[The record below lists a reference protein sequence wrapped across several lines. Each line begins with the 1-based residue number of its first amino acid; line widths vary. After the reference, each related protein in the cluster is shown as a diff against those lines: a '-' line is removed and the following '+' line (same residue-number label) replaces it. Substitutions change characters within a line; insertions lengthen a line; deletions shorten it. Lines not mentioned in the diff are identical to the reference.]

1 MNSEFKQKIIEIEK
15 ERNKLSVSEFI
26 YDMICLFSI
35 AFTGIHAIDFI
46 ASFF

>member
-15 ERNKLSVSEFI
+15 ERNKLRLSEFI

>member
-1 MNSEFKQKIIEIEK
+1 MDAEFKQKMIEIEK
-15 ERNKLSVSEFI
+15 ERNKIKKSEFA

-46 ASFF
+46 VSFF

>member
-1 MNSEFKQKIIEIEK
+1 MDTEFKQKMIEIEI
-15 ERNKLSVSEFI
+15 ERNKLRVSEFI

-35 AFTGIHAIDFI
+35 AFTGIHVIDFV

>member
-1 MNSEFKQKIIEIEK
+1 MDTEFKQKMIEIEK
-15 ERNKLSVSEFI
+15 ERNKLRVSEFI

-35 AFTGIHAIDFI
+35 AFTGIHVIDFV

>member
-1 MNSEFKQKIIEIEK
+1 MTSEFKQKMIEIEK
-15 ERNKLSVSEFI
+15 ERNKLRVSEFI

>member
-1 MNSEFKQKIIEIEK
+1 MTSEFKQKMIEIEK
-15 ERNKLSVSEFI
+15 ERNKLRVSEFI

-35 AFTGIHAIDFI
+35 AFTGIHVIDFV

>member
-1 MNSEFKQKIIEIEK
+1 MNSEIKQKIIEIEK
-15 ERNKLSVSEFI
+15 ERNKLRVSEFI

>member
-15 ERNKLSVSEFI
+15 ERNKLRVSEFI

-46 ASFF
+46 VSFF

>member
-1 MNSEFKQKIIEIEK
+1 MDTEFKQKMIEIEK
-15 ERNKLSVSEFI
+15 ERNKLKVSEFI

-35 AFTGIHAIDFI
+35 AFTGIHVIDFV